1 VEFRLR
7 IKSLISPLPKK
18 EMNEPLITDDAVVFG
33 LLMTILGFVFY
44 TSSRTSGFWM
54 KYYKIIPA
62 LLMCYLLPSVLST
75 FGIIGV
81 KWETLN
87 AAGEVVTEKSHLYDV
102 AKLYLLPTALVLMT
116 LSIDLKGIFNL
127 GPKSLAMFL
136 TGTIG
141 IVVGGPVAILLMS
154 LISPE
159 TVGGA
164 GPDAV
169 WRGLSTL
176 AGSWI
181 GGGAN
186 QAAMLEIYG
195 YNQEKYGAMVL
206 VDIVVANIWMAFLLY
221 GVGRSESID
230 RWLKADSSA
239 IDELKHKV
247 ETYTKSISKIPNL
260 SDSMVILG
268 IGFTATAASHLTA
281 KGVKWLI
288 ANHIPSLSESVLN
301 SGFFWIVV
309 TATTIGI
316 VMSFTKLRKWEGAGA
331 SRIGSVFIY
340 VLVATIGMKMDLMAV
355 LSQPGLLV
363 VGLIW
368 MAFHVG
374 LLFAVAK
381 LIRAPYFFLAVG
393 SKANV
398 GGAASAPVVAA
409 AFHPSL
415 APVGVLLAV
424 LGYALGTY
432 GAIFCAQLMELVSP

>member
-1 VEFRLR
+1 
-7 IKSLISPLPKK
+7 
-18 EMNEPLITDDAVVFG
+18 MNEPLITDDAVVFG

>member
-1 VEFRLR
+1 MEA
-7 IKSLISPLPKK
+7 
-18 EMNEPLITDDAVVFG
+18 PLITDDAVVFG
-33 LLMTILGFVFY
+33 ILMAILGFVFF
-44 TSSRTSGFWM
+44 TSSKESGPWKRF
-54 KYYKIIPA
+54 YTFIPA
-62 LLMCYLLPSVLST
+62 LLMCYLLPSILSSA
-75 FGIIGV
+75 GVIGV
-81 KWETLN
+81 RWEEVN
-87 AAGEVVTEKSHLYDV
+87 AAGEVVKGQTELYNM

-127 GPKSLAMFL
+127 GPKSLGMFL
-136 TGTIG
+136 TGTVG
-141 IVVGGPVAILLMS
+141 IVLGGPVAILIIS
-154 LISPE
+154 LFSPE

-164 GPDAV
+164 GPEAV
-169 WRGLSTL
+169 WKGLATL

-221 GVGRSESID
+221 GVGRAASID
-230 RWLKADSSA
+230 KWLKADSSA
-239 IDELKHKV
+239 IDRLRDTV
-247 ETYTKSISKIPNL
+247 ESYTKSISKIPKL

-268 IGFTATAASHLTA
+268 LGFAATAASHLIA

-288 ANHIPSLSESVLN
+288 ANHFQGLQESVLN
-301 SGFFWIVV
+301 STFFWIVV
-309 TATTIGI
+309 MATTIGI
-316 VMSFTKLRKWEGAGA
+316 IMSFTKLRKWEGAGA

-340 VLVATIGMKMDLMAV
+340 VLVATIGMKMDLMSV
-355 LSQPGLLV
+355 LSQPGLLL

-368 MAFHVG
+368 MSFHVA
-374 LLFAVAK
+374 LLFIVAK
-381 LIRAPYFFLAVG
+381 LIRAPFFFLAVG

-398 GGAASAPVVAA
+398 GGAASAPIIAA

>member
-1 VEFRLR
+1 MEA
-7 IKSLISPLPKK
+7 
-18 EMNEPLITDDAVVFG
+18 PLITDDAVVFG
-33 LLMTILGFVFY
+33 ILMAILGFVFY
-44 TSSRTSGFWM
+44 TSSKEAGFW
-54 KYYKIIPA
+54 KRFYTFIPA
-62 LLMCYLLPSVLST
+62 LLMCYLLPSILATAGV
-75 FGIIGV
+75 IGV
-81 KWETLN
+81 RWEEVN
-87 AAGEVVTEKSHLYDV
+87 EAGELISGKTELYNM

-116 LSIDLKGIFNL
+116 LSIDLKGIVNL
-127 GPKSLAMFL
+127 GPKSLGMFL
-136 TGTIG
+136 TGTVG
-141 IVVGGPVAILLMS
+141 IVLGGPVAILIVS
-154 LISPE
+154 IFSPE

-164 GPDAV
+164 GPEAV
-169 WRGLSTL
+169 WKGLATL

-221 GVGRSESID
+221 GVGRAASID

-239 IDELKHKV
+239 IDRLKNTV
-247 ETYTKSISKIPNL
+247 EAYTKGISKIPKL

-268 IGFTATAASHLTA
+268 IGFGATAASHLIA

-288 ANHIPSLSESVLN
+288 ANHIPSLSDSVLN
-301 SGFFWIVV
+301 STFFWIVV
-309 TATTIGI
+309 MATTIGI
-316 VMSFTKLRKWEGAGA
+316 IMSFTRLRKWEGAGA

-340 VLVATIGMKMDLMAV
+340 VLVATIGMKMDLLSV
-355 LSQPGLLV
+355 LSQPGLLL
-363 VGLIW
+363 VGFIW
-368 MAFHVG
+368 MAFHVA
-374 LLFAVAK
+374 LLVLVAK
-381 LIRAPYFFLAVG
+381 IIRAPFFFLAVG

-398 GGAASAPVVAA
+398 GGAASAPIIAA